1 MTKSL
6 RGFYNQQ
13 IQLSD
18 GIDREGISRVQ
29 LLRTGKFFHPKAE
42 NGVFEITPNSLLS
55 MKNNFDNNVR
65 RLDKAEIAVDYGHD
79 DKGKAAG
86 WINSVE
92 LEENNT
98 QLWIT
103 VNWTESAEQAI
114 LAREWRFLSADLD
127 LNYSD
132 NENGVPIG
140 PTLLGAGL
148 VNRPHIKAM
157 KAVFSEENYNEKTLK
172 GAFSMTPEEM
182 MKKIGELEARIK
194 ELEGMVGEKKSML
207 MEKEDEMSAMEK
219 KLGGAEKQL
228 AEANEKLETL
238 ETEVLNTKKEAKFSE
253 LLSEGKIIPAQK
265 EAFMS
270 MSLELSENFFK
281 NAQSLNLSENG
292 KGTETERDENTNTQI
307 SASEQIEKK
316 ANELIENNKNLSL
329 SDAYSQVLSENKEL
343 AEEYDKE
350 INS

>member
-1 MTKSL
+1 
-6 RGFYNQQ
+6 
-13 IQLSD
+13 
-18 GIDREGISRVQ
+18 
-29 LLRTGKFFHPKAE
+29 
-42 NGVFEITPNSLLS
+42 
-55 MKNNFDNNVR
+55 
-65 RLDKAEIAVDYGHD
+65 
-79 DKGKAAG
+79 
-86 WINSVE
+86 
-92 LEENNT
+92 
-98 QLWIT
+98 
-103 VNWTESAEQAI
+103 
-114 LAREWRFLSADLD
+114 
-127 LNYSD
+127 
-132 NENGVPIG
+132 
-140 PTLLGAGL
+140 
-148 VNRPHIKAM
+148 
-157 KAVFSEENYNEKTLK
+157 
-172 GAFSMTPEEM
+172 MTPEEM